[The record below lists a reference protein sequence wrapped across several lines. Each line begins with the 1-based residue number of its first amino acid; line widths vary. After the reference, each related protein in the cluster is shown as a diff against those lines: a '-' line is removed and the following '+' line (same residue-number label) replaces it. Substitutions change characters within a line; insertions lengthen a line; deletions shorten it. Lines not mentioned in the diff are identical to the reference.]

1 MTKNVTEVITIAHT
15 VMVPQKF
22 LAFLLLG
29 MSPNLSW
36 LLRLLH
42 LQELPVSF
50 HWFLQ
55 LFLRRQ
61 LILQL
66 MFLRQMEKL
75 SPESERENA
84 SDPTEVYV
92 NGVKLDSNT
101 PLRVIR
107 VFVSP

>member
-1 MTKNVTEVITIAHT
+1 VTKNVTEVITIAHT
-15 VMVPQKF
+15 VMVPQEILGF
-22 LAFLLLG
+22 SVVG

-75 SPESERENA
+75 SPQNLNEKM
-84 SDPTEVYV
+84 P
-92 NGVKLDSNT
+92 
-101 PLRVIR
+101 VIPR
-107 VFVSP
+107 KFL